1 MKNWSDIAA
10 SSGLGIPS
18 DQAQRIAIPLDALE
32 AAFRPL
38 ARGLT
43 FADEP
48 ASIFDP
54 SEDEA

>member
-10 SSGLGIPS
+10 ASGLGIPA
-18 DQAQRIAIPLDALE
+18 DQAQRIAAPLDALE

-38 ARGLT
+38 ARGLS

-48 ASIFDP
+48 AAVFDP
-54 SEDEA
+54 SENEA